1 MTIYYVVLS
10 LVTLFFAIT
19 SATGNGN
26 VTNVE
31 GDLSRSEH
39 VEMDSGATINV
50 KEVLESRQR
59 MAEST
64 FISEHGEC
72 LRININFI
80 YYPAQNIFKGKAI
93 YLIFRAVN
101 FTVAVH

>member
-10 LVTLFFAIT
+10 LVTLFAIT

-39 VEMDSGATINV
+39 AEMDSGATINV
-50 KEVLESRQR
+50 KEVTESRRR

-64 FISEHGEC
+64 FISEHGKC

-80 YYPAQNIFKGKAI
+80 YPAQNILKWKAI
-93 YLIFRAVN
+93 YFIFRAVN
-101 FTVAVH
+101 FTLLL

>member
-1 MTIYYVVLS
+1 MTIHYVVLS
-10 LVTLFFAIT
+10 LVTLFAIT
-19 SATGNGN
+19 SATGNSN

-50 KEVLESRQR
+50 KEVTESRRR

-64 FISEHGEC
+64 FISEHGKC
-72 LRININFI
+72 LHININFI
-80 YYPAQNIFKGKAI
+80 YYPAQNILKWEAI
-93 YLIFRAVN
+93 YFIFRAIN
-101 FTVAVH
+101 FTVH